1 MINKLNFGAEDKYSL
16 TKKGEEEAKSIFNKY
31 KIDKEQNLQWNEIIK
46 MDNTDFI
53 QTKIITKKK

>member
-31 KIDKEQNLQWNEIIK
+31 KIDKE
-46 MDNTDFI
+46 
-53 QTKIITKKK
+53 